1 MMNVIQDVPVQLLQA
16 SDLAVLTEYAVM
28 CVASAINFHS
38 CLLLFSVHSCHLL
51 FSVHS
56 CHLLFSVHSYCF
68 PLSFHSVTC
77 VSVGVTSQDYDIAC
91 GVRHCSPKTKY
102 GLWARFSKCS
112 TSIFLTSPATAAFFS
127 LGMPSFYSLFTA
139 VVAWTGQFLFSIR
152 QQWSGIDSVTI

>member
-1 MMNVIQDVPVQLLQA
+1 MMNAIQDVPVQLLQA

-56 CHLLFSVHSYCF
+56 YCF

-91 GVRHCSPKTKY
+91 GVHHCSPKTKY
-102 GLWARFSKCS
+102 GL
-112 TSIFLTSPATAAFFS
+112 
-127 LGMPSFYSLFTA
+127 
-139 VVAWTGQFLFSIR
+139 
-152 QQWSGIDSVTI
+152 